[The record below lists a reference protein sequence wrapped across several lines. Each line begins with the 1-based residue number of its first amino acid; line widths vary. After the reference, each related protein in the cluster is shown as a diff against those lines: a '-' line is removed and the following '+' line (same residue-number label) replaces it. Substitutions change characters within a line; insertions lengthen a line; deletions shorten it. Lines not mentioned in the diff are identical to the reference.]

1 MKRQQAGFTLIELVV
16 VILIL
21 SVLAATALPKF
32 MDVTS
37 KAHKAAVAGAGGGLG
52 SAVALVHAQWVAN
65 GSTAAVAAVPGF
77 GAGDVAVSSNG
88 WPINTSGGVAL
99 TAHDDCVELWGG
111 VMQNP
116 PSVATAATATTEDY
130 VAAWTGTTCTF
141 TYQPDTGRLIAY
153 DASTGGVA
161 ITNP

>member
-1 MKRQQAGFTLIELVV
+1 MKRQHVGFTLIELVV

-65 GSTAAVAAVPGF
+65 GSTGAVDDVLGF
-77 GAGDVAVSSNG
+77 GAGDIDVNANG
-88 WPINTSGGVAL
+88 WPMNTTNGAPLGSD
-99 TAHDDCVELWGG
+99 AHCVELWNG

-116 PSVATAATATTEDY
+116 PSVAATTATGEDY
-130 VAAWTGTTCTF
+130 AAVFAGTTCTF
-141 TYQPDTGRLIAY
+141 TYQPDTSRIIAY

>member
-1 MKRQQAGFTLIELVV
+1 MSNDRNPTTFLRLDIV
-16 VILIL
+16 LIL

-65 GSTAAVAAVPGF
+65 GSTAAVDDVVGF
-77 GAGDVAVSSNG
+77 GGQDVDVNGSG
-88 WPINTSGGVAL
+88 WPINTTNANAL
-99 TAHDDCVELWGG
+99 DAHSDCVELWNG

-116 PSVATAATATTEDY
+116 PTVAATGSVTNQDY
-130 VAAWTGTTCTF
+130 EANFAGGICTF
-141 TYQPDTGRLIAY
+141 TYQPDAGRFITYNAT
-153 DASTGGVA
+153 TGGVS